1 MFRAGHAS
9 GPQYRNMLAR
19 CAAGFA
25 SVILVVTAC
34 AHLRVTE
41 LSRDRAITIAKMQ
54 VRFDPFDAT
63 ADRKR
68 TSAGTV
74 WRVVL
79 KGRLPG
85 QPPML
90 FETAVVEIDATT
102 GTVLSVGKT

>member
-1 MFRAGHAS
+1 
-9 GPQYRNMLAR
+9 MLAR
-19 CAAGFA
+19 CAAGLA
-25 SVILVVTAC
+25 SVILFVTAC
-34 AHLRVTE
+34 AHLRATE
-41 LSRDRAITIAKMQ
+41 LSRDRAITIARTQ
-54 VRFDPFDAT
+54 VRFDPFDVT
-63 ADRKR
+63 ADRR
-68 TSAGTV
+68 RSSGGTV